1 MSGRKTGLD
10 VNALQKHVVLD
21 SKELAM
27 KKAARPRL
35 AIAAIFPAAII
46 PITLPAMQ
54 VGAISDVVRG
64 VVVGVLLG
72 TSLLLLI
79 LARKL
84 RSS

>member
-1 MSGRKTGLD
+1 MGGRETGLD
-10 VNALQKHVVLD
+10 VNAFQKHVVLE

-27 KKAARPRL
+27 KKAARPGF

-79 LARKL
+79 LALKL
-84 RSS
+84 RS